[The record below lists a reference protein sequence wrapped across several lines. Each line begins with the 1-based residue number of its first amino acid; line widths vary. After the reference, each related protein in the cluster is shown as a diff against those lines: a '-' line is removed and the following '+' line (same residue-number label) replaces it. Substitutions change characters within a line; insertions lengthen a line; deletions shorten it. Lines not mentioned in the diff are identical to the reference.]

1 MDILYNSDH
10 YSVLFYPAQEGFELL
25 DKQASRVLF
34 IRGAVAA
41 RFQQAVDAIPDAEL
55 DEEAMDDLLASYC
68 AGMAHTIAVH

>member
-1 MDILYNSDH
+1 MNVFYNSDQ

-34 IRGAVAA
+34 IQGAIAV
-41 RFQQAVDAIPDAEL
+41 RFQQAVDAIPEAEL